1 MDGIESGL
9 RDQVDVTEIEDGG
22 LPEPI
27 PGAGDPQQA
36 AADAVANAEGVE
48 RELHSFEIDPTQV
61 SVFAVRRAFSAF
73 YL

>member
-1 MDGIESGL
+1 M
-9 RDQVDVTEIEDGG
+9 TEIEEGG

-36 AADAVANAEGVE
+36 AADAIANAEGVE

-61 SVFAVRRAFSAF
+61 WGSHCRRIKSILAGV
-73 YL
+73 Y

>member
-1 MDGIESGL
+1 M
-9 RDQVDVTEIEDGG
+9 TEIEEGG

-61 SVFAVRRAFSAF
+61 GGPLAGPFTRSCV
-73 YL
+73 